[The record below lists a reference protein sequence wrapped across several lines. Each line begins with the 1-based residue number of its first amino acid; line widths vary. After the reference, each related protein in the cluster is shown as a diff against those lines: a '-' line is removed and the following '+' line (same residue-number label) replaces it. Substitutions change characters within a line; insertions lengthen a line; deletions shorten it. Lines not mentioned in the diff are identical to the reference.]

1 MMGKVFLPKGYRTP
15 RLFCCPQCFF
25 LVLFFVGTSDLLRN
39 ILHTVYISTVHLLFI
54 MPEAATEEVL

>member
-15 RLFCCPQCFF
+15 RLFRCPQCFF

-39 ILHTVYISTVHLLFI
+39 ILHTVYISTGHLLFI
-54 MPEAATEEVL
+54 MSEAATEDVL